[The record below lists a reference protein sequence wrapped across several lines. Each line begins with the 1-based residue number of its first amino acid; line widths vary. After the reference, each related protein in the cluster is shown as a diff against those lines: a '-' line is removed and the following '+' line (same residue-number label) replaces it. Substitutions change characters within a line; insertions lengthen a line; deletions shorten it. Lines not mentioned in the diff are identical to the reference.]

1 MRSRDFVEPL
11 LSQKSDSM
19 DLRSGHPYWL
29 LKNGLLAD
37 YPSLKH
43 DESCE
48 VAVIGGGITGA
59 LVAYHL
65 VQEGVETVL
74 VGKRDI
80 GAGSTAASTA
90 LLQYEIDTELH
101 ELIGTVGEVH
111 AVRSYRLGLEA
122 IDTVERLSGELS
134 DDCGFKRKTSLYL
147 ASRKSDVPQLRK
159 EYDTRK
165 IFGFHVEYLEAKD
178 IESRAS
184 FTAPGAILS
193 YGDAQV
199 DPYRLTHQLLAAA
212 KKHGLRVYDRSE
224 VSKVEP
230 SDDGVVLH
238 LGSGSRINGQRV
250 VFATGYES
258 QQYLKQNVGV
268 LKSTFA
274 LISEPFDSFE
284 GWPDRSLIWESAR
297 PYFYLRTTSDDR
309 AIVGGEDVPFATAHK
324 SDQLIARKTK
334 KLQRRFADMFPR
346 LDMEVSYTWAGTFG
360 ETKDGLAYIGQTPE
374 FPRAYFALG
383 YGGNGIT
390 FSVIAA
396 KIITDLHL
404 GRPNPDA
411 DIFRFDR

>member
-1 MRSRDFVEPL
+1 MN
-11 LSQKSDSM
+11 
-19 DLRSGHPYWL
+19 LRSGHPFWL

-65 VQEGVETVL
+65 TREGVDTVL
-74 VGKRDI
+74 VDTRDI

-101 ELIGTVGEVH
+101 DLIGLVGESH

-122 IDTVERLSGELS
+122 IETVERLGGELK
-134 DDCGFKRKTSLYL
+134 DDCGFERKTSLYL
-147 ASRKSDVPQLRK
+147 ASRKSDVSKLRK

-165 IFGFHVEYLEAKD
+165 AFGFHVEYLEAKD
-178 IESRAS
+178 LESRAS
-184 FTAPGAILS
+184 FAAYGAILS

-199 DPYRLTHQLLAAA
+199 DPFRLTHRLIQAA
-212 KKHGLRVYDRSE
+212 KTQGLRVYDRCE
-224 VSKVEP
+224 VRKVEP
-230 SDDGVVLH
+230 AESGVVLH
-238 LGSGSRINGQRV
+238 TGPGFRIKGRRV

-258 QQYLKQNVGV
+258 QQYLKQNVGD

-274 LISEPFDSFE
+274 LISEPCDSFE
-284 GWPDRSLIWESAR
+284 GWPERSLIWESAR

-309 AIVGGEDVPFATAHK
+309 AIIGGEDVPYATAHK
-324 SDQLIARKTK
+324 SDQLIARKTR
-334 KLQRRFADMFPR
+334 KLQRRFAGMFPQID
-346 LDMEVSYTWAGTFG
+346 LEVSYTWAGTFG

-374 FPRAYFALG
+374 FPHAYFALG

-404 GRPNPDA
+404 GRRNTDA

>member
-1 MRSRDFVEPL
+1 
-11 LSQKSDSM
+11 M
-19 DLRSGHPYWL
+19 DLRSGYPFWL
-29 LKNGLLAD
+29 LKSGLLAD

-65 VQEGVETVL
+65 AQEGVETVL
-74 VGKRDI
+74 VDKRDI
-80 GAGSTAASTA
+80 GGGSTAASTA

-101 ELIGTVGEVH
+101 ELIGLVGESH

-122 IDTVERLSGELS
+122 IETVERLAGELK
-134 DDCGFKRKTSLYL
+134 DGCGFERKTSLYL
-147 ASRKSDVPQLRK
+147 ASRKSDVSKLRK

-165 IFGFHVEYLEAKD
+165 AFGFHVEYLEAKD

-184 FTAPGAILS
+184 FAAPGAILS

-199 DPYRLTHQLLAAA
+199 DPFRLTHQLIQAA
-212 KKHGLRVYDRSE
+212 KKQGLRVYDRCE

-230 SDDGVVLH
+230 SDGGVVLH
-238 LGSGSRINGQRV
+238 TGLGFRISGQQV

-258 QQYLKQNVGV
+258 QQYLKQNIGA

-274 LISEPFDSFE
+274 LISEPCDSFE
-284 GWPDRSLIWESAR
+284 GWPDRSLIWETAR
-297 PYFYLRTTSDDR
+297 PYLYLRTTSDDR
-309 AIVGGEDVPFATAHK
+309 AIIGGEDVPYATAHK
-324 SDQLIARKTK
+324 SEQLIGRKTK

-346 LDMEVSYTWAGTFG
+346 LDLEVSYTWAGTFG

-374 FPRAYFALG
+374 FPHAYFALG

>member
-1 MRSRDFVEPL
+1 ME
-11 LSQKSDSM
+11 
-19 DLRSGHPYWL
+19 LRSGHPFWL
-29 LKNGLLAD
+29 LKNGILAD

-59 LVAYHL
+59 LVTYHL
-65 VQEGVETVL
+65 AQAGVETVL
-74 VGKRDI
+74 VDKRDI
-80 GAGSTAASTA
+80 GGGSTAASTA

-101 ELIGTVGEVH
+101 DLIGSVGEAQ

-122 IDTVERLSGELS
+122 IDTVERLAGELK
-134 DDCGFKRKTSLYL
+134 DDCGFERKTSLYL
-147 ASRKSDVPQLRK
+147 ASRKSDVSKLRQ
-159 EYDTRK
+159 EYETRK
-165 IFGFHVEYLEAKD
+165 AFGFHVEYLEAKD

-184 FTAPGAILS
+184 FAAPGAILS

-199 DPYRLTHQLLAAA
+199 DPFRLTHQLIQAAT
-212 KKHGLRVYDRSE
+212 KQGLRVYDRCE
-224 VSKVEP
+224 VSKVES
-230 SDDGVVLH
+230 SDRGIVLH
-238 LGSGSRINGQRV
+238 TGPGFRISGQRV

-258 QQYLKQNVGV
+258 QQYLKQDVGV

-274 LISEPFDSFE
+274 LISEPCDSFE

-309 AIVGGEDVPFATAHK
+309 AIVGGEDVPYATSHK
-324 SDQLIARKTK
+324 SEQLIARKTK
-334 KLQRRFADMFPR
+334 KLQRRFTDMFPR
-346 LDMEVSYTWAGTFG
+346 LDLEVSYTWAGTFG

-374 FPRAYFALG
+374 FPHAYFALG

-390 FSVIAA
+390 FSAIAA

>member
-1 MRSRDFVEPL
+1 
-11 LSQKSDSM
+11 M
-19 DLRSGHPYWL
+19 DLRSGHPFWL

-65 VQEGVETVL
+65 TREGVETVL
-74 VGKRDI
+74 VDTRDI

-101 ELIGTVGEVH
+101 ELIGTVGEAH

-122 IDTVERLSGELS
+122 IETVERLSIELK
-134 DDCGFKRKTSLYL
+134 DDCGFERKTSLYL
-147 ASRKSDVPQLRK
+147 ASRKSDVTKLRK

-165 IFGFHVEYLEAKD
+165 AFGFHVEYLEAKD

-199 DPYRLTHQLLAAA
+199 DPFRLTHRLIQAAA
-212 KKHGLRVYDRSE
+212 KQGLRVYDRCE
-224 VSKVEP
+224 VSKVESSDGGVLLHVNP
-230 SDDGVVLH
+230 S
-238 LGSGSRINGQRV
+238 SRIRSRRV

-258 QQYLKQNVGV
+258 QKYLKQNVGV

-274 LISEPFDSFE
+274 LISEPLDSFE
-284 GWPDRSLIWESAR
+284 GWPDRALIWESAR
-297 PYFYLRTTSDDR
+297 PYFYLRTTSDNR
-309 AIVGGEDVPFATAHK
+309 AIAGGEDVPFATAHK
-324 SDQLIARKTK
+324 SEQLIARKTK

-346 LDMEVSYTWAGTFG
+346 LDLEVSYTWSGTFG

-374 FPRAYFALG
+374 FPYAYFALG

-404 GRPNPDA
+404 GRPNPDVE
-411 DIFRFDR
+411 IFRFNR